1 MFNLLALLRQGTDK
15 FFVYGQMPKP
25 VSDQSSPL
33 PKIIPDP
40 PTYEVKDYER
50 IRNDQPEKD
59 VRNNSPTKEKKKESC
74 ADILFYANMM
84 RYHCT
89 RDGKIQD
96 FQHREL
102 QDLDCPSKF
111 FDRFVEMKKIQL
123 PRQEYLRYQ
132 QMCQVYGEDYFEQ
145 RSSTS
150 PEGRSM

>member
-1 MFNLLALLRQGTDK
+1 MFNLLALLTSSTKD
-15 FFVYGQMPKP
+15 FVQIPKLIA
-25 VSDQSSPL
+25 DQPRPMTKISPN
-33 PKIIPDP
+33 PS
-40 PTYEVKDYER
+40 THEVKE
-50 IRNDQPEKD
+50 
-59 VRNNSPTKEKKKESC
+59 STKEKKKESC
-74 ADILFYANMM
+74 VDILFYANMM

-111 FDRFVEMKKIQL
+111 FDRFVEMKKVQL
-123 PRQEYLRYQ
+123 PREEYLRYQ
-132 QMCQVYGEDYFEQ
+132 QMCQVYGEDYFEK

>member
-1 MFNLLALLRQGTDK
+1 MFNLLSLLRQD
-15 FFVYGQMPKP
+15 FVQIPKL
-25 VSDQSSPL
+25 VA
-33 PKIIPDP
+33 
-40 PTYEVKDYER
+40 
-50 IRNDQPEKD
+50 DQPRPMTKILSNPSTSQVKE
-59 VRNNSPTKEKKKESC
+59 PTKEKKKESC
-74 ADILFYANMM
+74 VDILFYANMM

-111 FDRFVEMKKIQL
+111 FDRFVEMKKVQL
-123 PRQEYLRYQ
+123 PREEYLRYQ

>member
-1 MFNLLALLRQGTDK
+1 MFNLLALLTSSTKD
-15 FFVYGQMPKP
+15 FVQIPKLIA
-25 VSDQSSPL
+25 DQPRPMTKISPN
-33 PKIIPDP
+33 PS
-40 PTYEVKDYER
+40 THEVKE
-50 IRNDQPEKD
+50 
-59 VRNNSPTKEKKKESC
+59 STKEKKKESC
-74 ADILFYANMM
+74 VDILFYANMM

-111 FDRFVEMKKIQL
+111 FDRFVEMKKAQL
-123 PRQEYLRYQ
+123 PREEYLRYQ
-132 QMCQVYGEDYFEQ
+132 QMCQVYGEDYFEK

>member
-1 MFNLLALLRQGTDK
+1 MFNLLALLTSSTKD
-15 FFVYGQMPKP
+15 FVQIPKLIA
-25 VSDQSSPL
+25 DQPRPMTKISPN
-33 PKIIPDP
+33 PS
-40 PTYEVKDYER
+40 THEVKE
-50 IRNDQPEKD
+50 
-59 VRNNSPTKEKKKESC
+59 STKEKKKESC

-111 FDRFVEMKKIQL
+111 FDRFVEIKKAQL
-123 PRQEYLRYQ
+123 PREEYLRYQ
-132 QMCQVYGEDYFEQ
+132 QMCQVYGEDYFEK

>member
-1 MFNLLALLRQGTDK
+1 MFNLFALLTSSTKD
-15 FFVYGQMPKP
+15 FVQIPKLIA
-25 VSDQSSPL
+25 DQPRPMTKISPN
-33 PKIIPDP
+33 PS
-40 PTYEVKDYER
+40 THEVKE
-50 IRNDQPEKD
+50 
-59 VRNNSPTKEKKKESC
+59 STKEKKKESC
-74 ADILFYANMM
+74 VDILFYANMM

-111 FDRFVEMKKIQL
+111 FDRFVEMKKAQL
-123 PRQEYLRYQ
+123 PREEYLRYQ
-132 QMCQVYGEDYFEQ
+132 QMCQVYGEDYFEK